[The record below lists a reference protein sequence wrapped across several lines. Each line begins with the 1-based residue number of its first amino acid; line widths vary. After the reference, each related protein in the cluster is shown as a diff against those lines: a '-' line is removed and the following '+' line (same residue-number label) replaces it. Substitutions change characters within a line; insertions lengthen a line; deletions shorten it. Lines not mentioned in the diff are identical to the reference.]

1 MKHQETSI
9 YTIAEDA
16 GVSIATVSRV
26 INQIPSVSEK
36 NRQKVLASIK
46 KFNYIPNISARNLST
61 SRTTSVGV
69 FVPDISNR
77 YFMQLLRGI
86 TKEADEL
93 GYNIVLFDT
102 ANDVMRE
109 RKLLDSAR
117 ELRLCGI
124 IIAPVSYIGWI
135 NIQKMKDLEA
145 FGIPIVLMDR
155 ELIVDEFDRVVST
168 DEEGSFQAVSELIR
182 LGHQKIALISGP
194 ETVYNVC
201 KRMNGYYNAMRAAG
215 IMVREEYIRKGDFTV
230 DTAYHE
236 AMILCRLPDPPT
248 AIFSFNYDTTY
259 GCLKAFAELNMRVGE
274 DIALIGFDDI
284 EELEHLHYNI
294 TVVSRDAPHM
304 GRLAV
309 RQLSKRITS
318 EETKKETTTSFVET
332 ELILRGSERYPMRT
346 V

>member
-46 KFNYIPNISARNLST
+46 KFNYIPNVSARNLST

-215 IMVREEYIRKGDFTV
+215 IMVREEYIRKGD
-230 DTAYHE
+230 
-236 AMILCRLPDPPT
+236 
-248 AIFSFNYDTTY
+248 
-259 GCLKAFAELNMRVGE
+259 
-274 DIALIGFDDI
+274 
-284 EELEHLHYNI
+284 
-294 TVVSRDAPHM
+294 
-304 GRLAV
+304 
-309 RQLSKRITS
+309 
-318 EETKKETTTSFVET
+318 
-332 ELILRGSERYPMRT
+332 LRGGRHA
-346 V
+346 